1 MAFRIKT
8 IEKLNDNRAN
18 ITVEEID
25 VAGYPTGREWTEP
38 FSLVSKNWAELK
50 ARFAKRIKADNQA
63 AAEIEQLRTEASN
76 AKLDQINPA

>member
-8 IEKLNDNRAN
+8 IQKVNDNRTN
-18 ITVEEID
+18 VTVEEID
-25 VAGYPTGREWTEP
+25 VAGDPTGREWTEP
-38 FSLVSKNWAELK
+38 FSLVDKDWAELK